1 MKLAKASFYAIST
14 LAFAA
19 VAVAAGSMLTF
30 SDQGTASVKVL
41 KDSSNDMETIE
52 ITETR
57 YFNLGYPTDFLA
69 KAVIRT
75 RRLSG
80 AESADDK
87 VTLEVRGND
96 KARFDKVMW
105 TAQEDGGEVVFPG
118 TGFVGIR
125 QFGCCGASDITRLF
139 NTKTGKK
146 VEALASSLF
155 EVEVPNSMLP
165 NRFMGIALDSKAP
178 AEFAGKSYIG
188 TVTYFSNE
196 KIISRARVYAN
207 LPAGWGTDIT
217 ELKLVDKAPRAHAQV
232 VTDDGKRATLWG
244 TDGVRDAAKAFS
256 GFALSGTLYYANQVE
271 KVSFVVNGD
280 QIDAVASES
289 TAGLALV
296 YVK

>member
-1 MKLAKASFYAIST
+1 MKLAKASFSAIST

-30 SDQGTASVKVL
+30 SDQGTASLKVL

-155 EVEVPNSMLP
+155 EIEVPNSMLP

-207 LPAGWGTDIT
+207 LPAGWATDIS
-217 ELKLVDKAPRAHAQV
+217 ELKLVDMAPRAHAQV

-256 GFALSGTLYYANQVE
+256 GFALSGTLYYASQVE
-271 KVSFVVNGD
+271 KVSLVVNGD
-280 QIDAVASES
+280 QIDAMASES